1 MEMKR
6 RKKIR
11 EKLITK
17 FTDISKVIPEVYS
30 SETIFNFFEEKD
42 KRFSILG
49 GLSKFYSFLKSQLEQ
64 KKFNII
70 KEKDEESITLTFL
83 LKYSKKN

>member
-1 MEMKR
+1 MEMER

-11 EKLITK
+11 EKLKTK

-30 SETIFNFFEEKD
+30 SETNFNFFEEKD
-42 KRFSILG
+42 KHFSILG
-49 GLSKFYSFLKSQLEQ
+49 GLSKVLFFIKFSIRV

-70 KEKDEESITLTFL
+70 KENDEESNTLTF
-83 LKYSKKN
+83 SAQIFD